1 MSTAG
6 QIITKAKR
14 HLLGGITEERNR
26 LTSTLASGTTSVVLD
41 FGLAGFREG
50 TVFEIDLEAFYVW
63 SAVAGTRTL
72 TVERGYQGTTAAA
85 HTAGA
90 IATLAPRFPRQQ
102 SMDALNGELNDLSS
116 PSNGLYAVV
125 ETSLTGYNGSDR
137 MINLTSAT
145 NVIDLIE
152 VRHRELATDFIPQRN
167 YYLQRQLPTAD
178 FASGYAITFNELPP
192 PGTLRVVYSK
202 TFTNVTLEADDL
214 QTVALLPA
222 TCEDIAELG
231 VAIRLMAGREVKR
244 TFPETQ
250 GETRRADE
258 IPSGSTNQSASAL
271 RALRRDRIMAEATRL
286 LQRYPKTVRR

>member
-6 QIITKAKR
+6 AIITKSKR
-14 HLLGGITEERNR
+14 HLLGGITEERNKLQTTVTAGATDIV
-26 LTSTLASGTTSVVLD
+26 LTYD
-41 FGLAGFREG
+41 LAGFREG
-50 TVFEIDLEAFYVW
+50 TVFEIDAELMYVW
-63 SAVAGTRTL
+63 LAVTGTKTL
-72 TVERGYQGTTAAA
+72 TVERGYGGTTAAA

-102 SMDALNGELNDLSS
+102 SLDALNDELNDLSS

-137 MINLTSAT
+137 MLNLTSAT

-178 FASGYAITFNELPP
+178 FASSFAITFNTLPP
-192 PGTLRVVYSK
+192 SGTLRVVYSK
-202 TFTNVTLEADDL
+202 SFTNVTLEADDM

-222 TCEDIAELG
+222 TCEDIVELG
-231 VAIRLMAGREVKR
+231 VAIRLMAGREIKR

-250 GETRRADE
+250 GETRRTDE

-286 LQRYPKTVRR
+286 LQRYPRTIRR